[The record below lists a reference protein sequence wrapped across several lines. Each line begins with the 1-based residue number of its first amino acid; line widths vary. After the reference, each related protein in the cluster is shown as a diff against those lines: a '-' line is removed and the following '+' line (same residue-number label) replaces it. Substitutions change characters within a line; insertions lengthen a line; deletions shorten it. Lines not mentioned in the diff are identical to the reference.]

1 MWFQIIGYVSFFL
14 VGIYIVLQLL
24 KCRFYQFFMCQIFFL
39 SGIYDSVRF
48 VDNVIVYLGSDF
60 MLWFVWRFVVFGGG
74 GICGLLVS

>member
-24 KCRFYQFFMCQIFFL
+24 KCRFYQFFTCQIFFL